1 MGETQFPAGH
11 VFFRPGDPGDRAY
24 LVREGR
30 VEAFAGPPEAPARV
44 AVFGPGDVFGEMSLV
59 EERPHALTARA
70 LTAVQAD
77 ALTRNEFERDLL
89 QNPVRC
95 RQYLVTLF
103 ERLRTLASQAAPDAG
118 ITDPTL
124 PAAPAAQPP
133 RPATLPAADP
143 TDPPPARRVVLYPLT
158 RRAAGTLP
166 EDGLLLNKFPM
177 RIGRVASP
185 DESEGFQLNDLWL
198 IDEKPYQV
206 SRTHCAIELGPRGN
220 VVVSDRGSNLGMLV
234 NDTPVGGRA
243 AARTAVLHPGQNVLV
258 LGTRMSPYQFRVT
271 VDDA

>member
-1 MGETQFPAGH
+1 
-11 VFFRPGDPGDRAY
+11 
-24 LVREGR
+24 
-30 VEAFAGPPEAPARV
+30 
-44 AVFGPGDVFGEMSLV
+44 
-59 EERPHALTARA
+59 
-70 LTAVQAD
+70 
-77 ALTRNEFERDLL
+77 
-89 QNPVRC
+89 
-95 RQYLVTLF
+95 
-103 ERLRTLASQAAPDAG
+103 
-118 ITDPTL
+118 
-124 PAAPAAQPP
+124 
-133 RPATLPAADP
+133 
-143 TDPPPARRVVLYPLT
+143 
-158 RRAAGTLP
+158 
-166 EDGLLLNKFPM
+166 M
-177 RIGRVASP
+177 RIGRVATP